1 MRELIYLTVVLPLVG
16 FLINGIFGS
25 KIKNEKVIGIIG
37 SGVIGL
43 SFLIA
48 LGAFFETIG
57 LPVDQR
63 QKIVTLFT
71 WLHVGNLN
79 VKFCISG

>member
-1 MRELIYLTVVLPLVG
+1 MINLIYLTVLLPFAG

-37 SGVIGL
+37 SGTIGV

-48 LGAFFETIG
+48 VGAFFETLN
-57 LPVDQR
+57 LPVEQR
-63 QKIVTLFT
+63 TAY
-71 WLHVGNLN
+71 
-79 VKFCISG
+79 C

>member
-25 KIKNEKVIGIIG
+25 RIKNEKVIGIIG
-37 SGVIGL
+37 SGVIGI

-48 LGAFFETIG
+48 LGALFETIA
-57 LPVDQR
+57 LPVEQR
-63 QKIVTLFT
+63 QKIVTLFS
-71 WLHVGNLN
+71 WLTVGKSQC
-79 VKFCISG
+79 KFCISG